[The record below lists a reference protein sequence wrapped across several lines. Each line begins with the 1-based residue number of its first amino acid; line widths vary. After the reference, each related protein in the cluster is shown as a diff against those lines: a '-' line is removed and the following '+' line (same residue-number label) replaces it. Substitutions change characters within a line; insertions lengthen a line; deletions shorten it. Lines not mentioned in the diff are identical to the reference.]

1 MARSRVIKPEF
12 WSDEKLARLSL
23 PARLLY
29 IGLWNTCDDVGR
41 SRGHPLWLKS
51 QIFPYDDLS
60 AGQIEEWLSDL
71 VNLRRI
77 FPYTVNSELYY
88 FIPGFLKHQKIQ
100 HPSPAK
106 NPPPPQDSALPGQAQ
121 PPPPPDESPENV
133 PLFMS
138 ASGAAHEQTETER
151 ETERETETE
160 GHGGASFND
169 PLFEQFWKAYP
180 RKKSKGHAE
189 KAWSLIKPDRPF
201 LARML
206 EAIERDRA
214 SPDWRREGGKYIPY
228 PARWLYGKSWEDEAG
243 KGREGKPGGG
253 HSAEGAV
260 DGPLP
265 SSIAEKR
272 KPARTFTGPE
282 PLRLILERH
291 GLDPASGQFPD
302 G

>member
-106 NPPPPQDSALPGQAQ
+106 SPAPPRQSCD
-121 PPPPPDESPENV
+121 
-133 PLFMS
+133 LFMS
-138 ASGAAHEQTETER
+138 GSRPAHEQTEAQAEA
-151 ETERETETE
+151 ETEAACGPIR
-160 GHGGASFND
+160 
-169 PLFEQFWKAYP
+169 PLVLQELKA
-180 RKKSKGHAE
+180 
-189 KAWSLIKPDRPF
+189 
-201 LARML
+201 
-206 EAIERDRA
+206 
-214 SPDWRREGGKYIPY
+214 
-228 PARWLYGKSWEDEAG
+228 
-243 KGREGKPGGG
+243 
-253 HSAEGAV
+253 
-260 DGPLP
+260 GP
-265 SSIAEKR
+265 
-272 KPARTFTGPE
+272 RTFTDQK
-282 PLRLILERH
+282 R
-291 GLDPASGQFPD
+291 
-302 G
+302 